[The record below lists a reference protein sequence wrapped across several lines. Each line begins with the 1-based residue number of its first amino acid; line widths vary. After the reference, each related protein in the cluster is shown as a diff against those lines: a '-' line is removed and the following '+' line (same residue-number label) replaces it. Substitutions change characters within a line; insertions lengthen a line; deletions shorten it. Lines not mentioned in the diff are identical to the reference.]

1 MDKFQIAEIS
11 GCQAHAGT
19 KATEDVITIA
29 KRIGFAPLY
38 VQMNDLKSGVLHKL
52 NRQFKFY
59 VDWEKAY
66 RRVTAGS
73 IILLQHPFHYP
84 QMTREKILLKMKNEK
99 NVCFVSVV
107 HDVEELRTL
116 GKEEY
121 HKHEFEFM
129 MKIADV
135 LIVHNNVMRDF
146 FITKGFNKEKIVVLG
161 IFDYLR
167 NESNSKLPVFE
178 KSVTIAGNL
187 DVKKSGYI
195 AGLTKLDCKFHLYGP
210 NYSLNNAVNVTYG
223 GVLLP
228 DQVPEVLTKG
238 FGLIWDGDSV
248 ETCEG
253 GFGEYLRYN
262 NPHKLSL
269 YLSSGLPVII
279 WKYAAEAKF
288 VEENGVGYTVESL
301 SEMPELLNRISE
313 AEYKNVAENVRK
325 LSKKLTDG
333 EYMQR
338 ALKNAMEIIRI
349 QK

>member
-29 KRIGFAPLY
+29 KRIGFEPLY
-38 VQMNDLKSGVLHKL
+38 VQMNDLKPGVLHKL
-52 NRQFKFY
+52 NRQFRFY

-66 RRVTAGS
+66 KRATAGS

-84 QMTREKILLKMKNEK
+84 QMTREKTLLKMRNKK
-99 NVCFVSVV
+99 NVHFISIV
-107 HDVEELRTL
+107 HDVEELRIL
-116 GKEEY
+116 GKEQY
-121 HKHEFEFM
+121 HKREFEFM

-146 FITKGFNKEKIVVLG
+146 FIAKGFDKEKIVVLG

-187 DVKKSGYI
+187 DVKKIGYL
-195 AGLTKLDCKFHLYGP
+195 ANLPDVNCKFYLYGP
-210 NYSLNNAVNVTYG
+210 NFSLGEADNVIYD

-228 DQVPEVLTKG
+228 DQIPKVLTKG
-238 FGLIWDGDSV
+238 FGLIWDGDSI
-248 ETCEG
+248 ETCKG
-253 GFGEYLRYN
+253 GFGDYLRYN

-279 WKYAAEAKF
+279 WKNAAEAKF

-301 SEMPELLNRISE
+301 HDVQKLMEMISE
-313 AEYKNVAENVRK
+313 NKYKKMAERVREV
-325 LSKKLTDG
+325 SKRLIDG
-333 EYMQR
+333 EYMQT
-338 ALKNAMEIIRI
+338 ALTNAMSIIC
-349 QK
+349 K

>member
-29 KRIGFAPLY
+29 KRIGFEPLY
-38 VQMNDLKSGVLHKL
+38 VQMNDLKPRVLHKL
-52 NRQFKFY
+52 NRQFRFY

-66 RRVTAGS
+66 KRATAGS

-84 QMTREKILLKMKNEK
+84 QMTREKTLLKMRNKK
-99 NVCFVSVV
+99 NVHFISIV
-107 HDVEELRTL
+107 HDVEELRIL
-116 GKEEY
+116 GKEQY
-121 HKHEFEFM
+121 HKREFEFM

-146 FITKGFNKEKIVVLG
+146 FIAKGFDKEKIVVLG

-187 DVKKSGYI
+187 DVKKSGYL
-195 AGLTKLDCKFHLYGP
+195 ANLPDVNCKFYLYGP
-210 NYSLNNAVNVTYG
+210 NFSLGEADNVIYD

-228 DQVPEVLTKG
+228 DQIPKVLTKG
-238 FGLIWDGDSV
+238 FGLIWDGDSI
-248 ETCEG
+248 ETCKG
-253 GFGEYLRYN
+253 GFGDYLRYN

-279 WKYAAEAKF
+279 WKNAAEAKF

-301 SEMPELLNRISE
+301 HDVQKLMEMISE
-313 AEYKNVAENVRK
+313 NKYKKMAERVREV
-325 LSKKLTDG
+325 SKRLIDG
-333 EYMQR
+333 EYMQT
-338 ALKNAMEIIRI
+338 ALTNAMSIIC
-349 QK
+349 K